1 MKVSTVERGQCLWG
15 VQDGKQWK
23 SVGILK
29 RSIDI
34 VWGQIS
40 HWDLESIRDL
50 VGSQPDIWAL
60 HEW

>member
-15 VQDGKQWK
+15 VQDGKQWET
-23 SVGILK
+23 VGILK

-40 HWDLESIRDL
+40 HGNLENIRMGWL
-50 VGSQPDIWAL
+50 ST
-60 HEW
+60 